1 MFRKKDKEKLYIFVP
16 MNDANEIKVRLSCP
30 TAKYLLKELLA
41 DDYLL
46 RDKEIIDL
54 LHSALQRNK
63 ESMICSTHSKI
74 VIDEHCRIFMPEY
87 SHKEIKMPFFFLLV
101 YLFFLLFE
109 SGSEFKNLYNYKEQL
124 YHIYQV
130 VSREKNLESEK
141 LRRSLENLV
150 EPLNNRIYEICSL
163 IRRELACVVP
173 EDLLDEYTITGKW
186 GGLHQVRL
194 ERSYVHLHE
203 DISQKL
209 QMRFED
215 LECK

>member
-1 MFRKKDKEKLYIFVP
+1 
-16 MNDANEIKVRLSCP
+16 
-30 TAKYLLKELLA
+30 
-41 DDYLL
+41 
-46 RDKEIIDL
+46 
-54 LHSALQRNK
+54 
-63 ESMICSTHSKI
+63 
-74 VIDEHCRIFMPEY
+74 
-87 SHKEIKMPFFFLLV
+87 MPFLPKTV

-141 LRRSLENLV
+141 LWRSLENLV